1 MDNAGRWQIL
11 WITKYFPWVEK
22 YDKSKPW
29 LYRHEWMAD
38 SWQLLHVIQ
47 LLVLFIILILAILWY
62 TRRRTYL
69 SLRRCGLPTVFWRPK
84 FVHYQESDDVDTD
97 RPKKLSSSTI
107 TNILP
112 RMQRL
117 NGPFGMYGT
126 VYGVSTAVVH
136 VAHPVPALALLGAS
150 THAIV
155 VADPANKKS
164 WFTSQVFTKSNSSTT
179 APTTTGIAKAPAYD
193 HFKNF
198 CGEGVFTAD
207 GDDWKQKRAAVL
219 HALLRNGKT
228 PFHDRLEEE
237 AHIAGDQ
244 LVQKIHRLLSLS
256 SSNITTKH
264 PSYPLSCRVNL
275 VPLLQLSTIGL
286 IYRYITHTK
295 LSMAEVDDLDNY
307 DNHTIDTE
315 GISDTE
321 SLSSNEDE
329 QPKQHRK
336 DAAFMALYLKSLT
349 RIRMIILAQS
359 RSIWF
364 LLPRWCYRYFAN
376 LYRDE
381 EFTMIPVRQMAAK
394 ACREARPHS
403 PLAQL
408 QSLPLYS
415 TKSESNSSFSPN
427 LISEAITLLFA
438 GQDTSAATLSWTL
451 HLLTLHPHVQ
461 QKLAE
466 EVRSVLGHPKTE
478 DEIRIN
484 KKSMA
489 KMVYLDAVI
498 KESMRLYPV
507 APFVVRK
514 VGGNVTL
521 KRQIDHESELVTLPS
536 GSLACIWIYSLHR
549 HPEFWSRPDDFVPER
564 WLAPYD
570 SGKDRGIGEPGV
582 YIPFAAGP
590 RNCVGQPLA
599 NIILRSLLA
608 RLILHYEF
616 QDERV
621 EDQFQ
626 RNLDSSEWE
635 RKLRKDMQAGFT
647 VLPQGGLYLNI
658 RHRN

>member
-1 MDNAGRWQIL
+1 
-11 WITKYFPWVEK
+11 
-22 YDKSKPW
+22 
-29 LYRHEWMAD
+29 
-38 SWQLLHVIQ
+38 
-47 LLVLFIILILAILWY
+47 
-62 TRRRTYL
+62 
-69 SLRRCGLPTVFWRPK
+69 
-84 FVHYQESDDVDTD
+84 
-97 RPKKLSSSTI
+97 
-107 TNILP
+107 
-112 RMQRL
+112 
-117 NGPFGMYGT
+117 
-126 VYGVSTAVVH
+126 
-136 VAHPVPALALLGAS
+136 
-150 THAIV
+150 
-155 VADPANKKS
+155 
-164 WFTSQVFTKSNSSTT
+164 
-179 APTTTGIAKAPAYD
+179 
-193 HFKNF
+193 
-198 CGEGVFTAD
+198 
-207 GDDWKQKRAAVL
+207 
-219 HALLRNGKT
+219 
-228 PFHDRLEEE
+228 
-237 AHIAGDQ
+237 
-244 LVQKIHRLLSLS
+244 
-256 SSNITTKH
+256 
-264 PSYPLSCRVNL
+264 
-275 VPLLQLSTIGL
+275 
-286 IYRYITHTK
+286 
-295 LSMAEVDDLDNY
+295 
-307 DNHTIDTE
+307 
-315 GISDTE
+315 
-321 SLSSNEDE
+321 
-329 QPKQHRK
+329 
-336 DAAFMALYLKSLT
+336 
-349 RIRMIILAQS
+349 
-359 RSIWF
+359 
-364 LLPRWCYRYFAN
+364 
-376 LYRDE
+376 
-381 EFTMIPVRQMAAK
+381 MIPVRQMAAK